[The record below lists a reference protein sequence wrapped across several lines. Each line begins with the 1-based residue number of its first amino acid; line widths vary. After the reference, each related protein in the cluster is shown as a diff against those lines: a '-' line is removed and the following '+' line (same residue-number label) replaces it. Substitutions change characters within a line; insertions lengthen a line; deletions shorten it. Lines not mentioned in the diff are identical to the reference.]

1 MNMVIKCLLAA
12 LWLLAV
18 PWAAG
23 GTVFYKS
30 KKKSDGH
37 VSSCRVSSDVF
48 RCGTDDTSDDV
59 GKTFAAYSGIQ
70 FCGSY
75 GCGSCG
81 RIYFYVQRKTYV
93 RETVKKNTWKHRY
106 ISVDCGSA
114 DHFSAGGCI
123 ISGTYGCRRCFLCG
137 NCHNVCTYR
146 YRFFP

>member
-30 KKKSDGH
+30 KKKSMGMYLLAGYLLM
-37 VSSCRVSSDVF
+37 F

-93 RETVKKNTWKHRY
+93 RKR
-106 ISVDCGSA
+106 
-114 DHFSAGGCI
+114 
-123 ISGTYGCRRCFLCG
+123 
-137 NCHNVCTYR
+137 
-146 YRFFP
+146 